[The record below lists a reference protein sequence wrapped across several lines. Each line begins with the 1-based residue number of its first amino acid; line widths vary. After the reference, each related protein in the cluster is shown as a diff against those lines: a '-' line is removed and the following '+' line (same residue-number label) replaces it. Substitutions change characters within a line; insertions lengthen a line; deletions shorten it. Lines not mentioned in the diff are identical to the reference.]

1 MAGRPLEAMA
11 LIGIG
16 IDSFSI
22 TPAAVGP
29 IKAMVRSIDAEA
41 VRTKVE
47 AVLVKPPANLR
58 KSLNDWAKR
67 HSVAID

>member
-1 MAGRPLEAMA
+1 MAGRPLEALS

-29 IKAMVRSIDAEA
+29 IKAMVRSIDASA
-41 VRTKVE
+41 VRAKVE
-47 AVLVKPPANLR
+47 AMLAKPPPNMR
-58 KSLNDWAKR
+58 KALADWAKR
-67 HSVAID
+67 HAVSIS